1 MTCICTQ
8 QHSEHTSLEETAQKL
23 YAIKEQQDIVF
34 VHGSGKRKTPLQRS
48 IETLENILSKFKDYT
63 NKLLICGERGS
74 YAKTDQDA
82 TFMRMKEDHMKRTAK
97 SPPTMSQHGVDADH
111 IVWVDVNQRPTD
123 ARTLIPFWKVQ
134 KNTCPSNTKRSLQMP
149 GMRAKKIIVI

>member
-1 MTCICTQ
+1 MDKAVVLVAD
-8 QHSEHTSLEETAQKL
+8 LEDQYDLHLAHNNTVSIRVLKKLRKKL

-63 NKLLICGERGS
+63 NKLHICGERGS

-82 TFMRMKEDHMKRTAK
+82 TSCA
-97 SPPTMSQHGVDADH
+97 
-111 IVWVDVNQRPTD
+111 
-123 ARTLIPFWKVQ
+123 
-134 KNTCPSNTKRSLQMP
+134 
-149 GMRAKKIIVI
+149 